1 MVRSIK
7 TLLHRET
14 PGGWFWLA
22 ALDCGHA
29 QRLGSLREITAPSP
43 EPLGAVVNCERCDR
57 IETALTRLWA
67 LHRAGKLAQVVRR
80 EDERFAV
87 YAKDPTNP
95 KGRAV
100 LFLVEDCER
109 VRAVLRKM
117 DVCVFR
123 FQHAEAD
130 AREQYGV

>member
-14 PGGWFWLA
+14 PGGWFWLGV
-22 ALDCGHA
+22 LDCGHPK
-29 QRLGSLREITAPSP
+29 RLGALGERSAPSP
-43 EPLGAVVNCERCDR
+43 ERVGGLIECERCYR
-57 IETALTRLWA
+57 IENALVQLLS

-117 DVCVFR
+117 DVCVFLR
-123 FQHAEAD
+123 
-130 AREQYGV
+130 